1 MIRRK
6 NLNKNHKRIHKLVK
20 PIFVG
25 SPVRTLSEGGILKNG
40 CDHMAKEQSKGVKS
54 SGIEATKDS
63 IALYSTMND
72 IIIKGLMNEIKHEKN
87 FFSKSMALNKA

>member
-1 MIRRK
+1 
-6 NLNKNHKRIHKLVK
+6 
-20 PIFVG
+20 
-25 SPVRTLSEGGILKNG
+25 
-40 CDHMAKEQSKGVKS
+40 MAKEQSKGGES